1 MPACLVKRQVR
12 FPHLGLEVTQAFSR
26 SLLGVKLFKSL
37 VYRYAF
43 LFPMMV
49 YTVESFMALL
59 MFFLLLV
66 VLTDALSSRRA
77 FLQQC
82 AVMSSIAALP
92 QQSLARNSFSAD
104 TADTLIPAII
114 EAQTTLHTLL
124 NNWDRATVDCTFADV
139 PRDLL
144 EQKNKALLLEKA
156 STFALFDKSVSVETC
171 KTTNRIVRS
180 YLGLTGVG
188 PLVGI
193 DKVIRKALNLVVHV
207 DMMDSYVEQT
217 ESFSESISKAASL
230 SYAAGLDM
238 DSVNNFAKGNV
249 DRNANSNLEQSRIAI
264 EDATAALDKIVDMLI
279 VT

>member
-1 MPACLVKRQVR
+1 
-12 FPHLGLEVTQAFSR
+12 
-26 SLLGVKLFKSL
+26 
-37 VYRYAF
+37 
-43 LFPMMV
+43 MMV

-92 QQSLARNSFSAD
+92 QQSLARNGFSAD